1 MGAYY
6 LTDFL
11 ALVSIVSEREKVGNI
26 VRLNGASYHP
36 DLTKSVSHLIAAIPS
51 GNKYDFARNTGISI
65 VTVEWLYD
73 SLERGM
79 ALDESFYHPELPQEM
94 IGVGAKPS
102 ATVPSRGVCW
112 PSSLLPCGQRSLS
125 LSVERRSFRKAQDTQ
140 ESGGYAGKRKPA
152 HLE

>member
-1 MGAYY
+1 M
-6 LTDFL
+6 TDFL
-11 ALVSIVSEREKVGNI
+11 ALVAIVSEREKVGNI

-65 VTVEWLYD
+65 VTIEWLYD

-79 ALDESFYHPELPQEM
+79 ALDESFYDPKLPQEL

-102 ATVPSRGVCW
+102 ATVPSRGVGVCW
-112 PSSLLPCGQRSLS
+112 PSSSLLPCGQRSLS

-140 ESGGYAGKRKPA
+140 EGGGYAGKRKPA